1 MVALKSS
8 ISLGVSPS
16 WNRFSARVNGDSGGK
31 GIEYQ
36 SSSNIGVGWRELT
49 LQSLM
54 NADVGLLVIVVMLPT
69 GMQDRVPRHASTVI
83 LLFKRGSDWAEPT

>member
-1 MVALKSS
+1 
-8 ISLGVSPS
+8 
-16 WNRFSARVNGDSGGK
+16 
-31 GIEYQ
+31 
-36 SSSNIGVGWRELT
+36 
-49 LQSLM
+49 M